1 MIVLRWGVSFN
12 VWFLYERLCDADTI
26 AVIEAMGWRMKA
38 KETDEETQIGVAI
51 FQKPVSN
58 EIYEIRTVAKP
69 EICPEENN
77 PDAAW

>member
-1 MIVLRWGVSFN
+1 M
-12 VWFLYERLCDADTI
+12 YYADTI
-26 AVIEAMGWRMKA
+26 AVIDAMGWTMKV

-58 EIYEIRTVAKP
+58 EFYESRTVNKP
-69 EICPEENN
+69 EICPAENN